1 MWNNMILGGVK
12 LTYIPINSSISTTGH
27 KLQGKTLNQLVV
39 NSWAYR
45 CTHWVYVVL
54 SRVKRLKSLVL
65 NEEIDTERSFE
76 AKKELV
82 AWEQNMRNTIE
93 KSTFKQ
99 RGTTDFDKYMNE
111 EKTFII

>member
-54 SRVKRLKSLVL
+54 SRVKTLKSLVL

-82 AWEQNMRNTIE
+82 AWEKI
-93 KSTFKQ
+93 
-99 RGTTDFDKYMNE
+99 
-111 EKTFII
+111 